1 MQHVNRF
8 AIIIASLVI
17 LASCKKT
24 NTQGRMIPNTAA
36 IVLHIKGSSLSE
48 KLPWTAIKDN
58 PLFKELY
65 DDSSVTDVLKKML
78 DNPENTGIDIKKD
91 MLFFI
96 QKDSMGGYIGFE
108 GTIKDETAFKN
119 FNNSLPE
126 KGNATESEGINYIS
140 HSPMA
145 VGWNSK
151 SFVYTIDAPQIGQM
165 DELSRRMI
173 KDSIDINSRKPRD
186 ILATCKA
193 VFTLQENNSL
203 GKEEK
208 FSSLMEEKGDIHFW
222 MNTQELSTGAG
233 TPSALA
239 MVNLEKWFTDSRTTA
254 TLNFDNGKISINS
267 HSYSGSELSGV
278 FKKYQGVKIDEE
290 MIKRIPG
297 KDVAAV
303 MALNFK
309 AEGLKELLKTFN
321 LDGFINVGLTS
332 LGLKMDDF
340 IKANKGDVVIAISD
354 FKMQPDTAAKKV
366 LDEAGVAAPFAQK
379 PSFNYVFATSIADK
393 EAFNKLIVTGKK
405 LGDKFIDEANIP
417 LAFNSN
423 NNYFVLSNTKETADK
438 YIAGSNNAFD
448 FISQINGQPFGGYVN
463 MQSIMKAFESEAAKD
478 STSKI
483 MYQASVQLW
492 DNLLWK
498 GGEFKDGALTQSF
511 EINLVDKTTNSLAQ
525 LNMYANKIGHVCR
538 EKRKKEK
545 EDIMAFEDAAA
556 PAEIIE
562 PTTKPAAKKK

>member
-1 MQHVNRF
+1 MQYANRF
-8 AIIIASLVI
+8 TIIIASLVI

-36 IVLHIKGSSLSE
+36 IVVHINGNSLSE

-65 DDSSVTDVLKKML
+65 EDSFITAAMKKLL
-78 DNPENTGIDIKKD
+78 DNPESSGIDIKKD

-108 GTIKDETAFKN
+108 GTLKDEAAFKN

-126 KGNATESEGINYIS
+126 KGNATESDGIQYIS

-151 SFVYTIDAPQIGQM
+151 NFVYTIDAPQFGKM
-165 DELSRRMI
+165 DELSKRMI
-173 KDSIDINSRKPRD
+173 QDSINTDIPKPRD
-186 ILATCKA
+186 ILAICKA
-193 VFTLQENNSL
+193 VFALQENNSL

-222 MNTQELSTGAG
+222 MNTQELSSGAG

-254 TLNFDNGKISINS
+254 TVNFDNGKISINS
-267 HSYSGSELSGV
+267 HGYSGDELSAV
-278 FKKYQGVKIDEE
+278 FKKYQGGKIDEE

-309 AEGLKELLKTFN
+309 PEGIKELLKTFN
-321 LDGFINVGLTS
+321 LDGFVNVGLTS

-340 IKANKGDVVIAISD
+340 IKANKGDIVMALSD
-354 FKMQPDTAAKKV
+354 FKMKTDTAEKIITDDA
-366 LDEAGVAAPFAQK
+366 VAVAPLAQK
-379 PSFNYVFATSIADK
+379 PSFNFIFATSIADK
-393 EAFNKLIVTGKK
+393 ESFNKLIATGKK
-405 LGDKFIDEANIP
+405 LGEKFINEAEVP

-438 YIAGSNNAFD
+438 YIAGSKNTFD

-463 MQSIMKAFESEAAKD
+463 LQSIMKAFESEAAKD
-478 STSKI
+478 SAGKI
-483 MYQASVQLW
+483 MYQASVKLW
-492 DNLLWK
+492 DNFLWK

-511 EINLVDKTTNSLAQ
+511 EINLVDKTTNSLVQ
-525 LNMYANKIGHVCR
+525 LNQYSNTLGKLYR
-538 EKRKKEK
+538 EKRKQSTVAL
-545 EDIMAFEDAAA
+545 EDEVAPDA
-556 PAEIIE
+556 PVE
-562 PTTKPAAKKK
+562 PTTKSAAKKK

>member
-1 MQHVNRF
+1 MQYAKRF
-8 AIIIASLVI
+8 AIFVASLVI
-17 LASCKKT
+17 FASCKKT

-36 IVLHIKGSSLSE
+36 IVVHINGNSTSE
-48 KLPWTAIKDN
+48 KLPWAAIKDN
-58 PLFKELY
+58 PLFKEIY
-65 DDSSVTDVLKKML
+65 EDSSVTAAMKKLL
-78 DNPENTGIDIKKD
+78 DNPENSGIDIKKD

-108 GTIKDETAFKN
+108 GTVKDETAFKN

-126 KGNATESEGINYIS
+126 KGNATESDGIQYIS

-151 SFVYTIDAPQIGQM
+151 NFVYTIDAPQFGRT
-165 DELSRRMI
+165 DELSKRMI
-173 KDSIDINSRKPRD
+173 QDSINIDSPKPRD

-193 VFTLQENNSL
+193 VFALQESNSL

-222 MNTQELSTGAG
+222 MNTQELSSGAG

-267 HSYSGSELSGV
+267 RGYSGDELSGV
-278 FKKYQGVKIDEE
+278 FKKYQGGKIDEE
-290 MIKRIPG
+290 MIKRIPD
-297 KDVAAV
+297 KDIAAV

-309 AEGLKELLKTFN
+309 PEGIKELLKTFN
-321 LDGFINVGLTS
+321 LDGFVNVGLTS

-340 IKANKGDVVIAISD
+340 IKANKGDVVIALTD
-354 FKMQPDTAAKKV
+354 FKMKPDTAEKSMMADSIV
-366 LDEAGVAAPFAQK
+366 VPPFAQK
-379 PSFNYVFATSIADK
+379 PSFNFIFATSIADK
-393 EAFNKLIVTGKK
+393 ESFNKLIATGKK
-405 LGDKFIDEANIP
+405 LGEKFINEVDVP

-423 NNYFVLSNTKETADK
+423 NNYFVLSNTKQTADK
-438 YIAGSNNAFD
+438 YIAGSNNTLN
-448 FISQINGQPFGGYVN
+448 FISNINGQPFGGYVN
-463 MQSIMKAFESEAAKD
+463 LQSIMKAFESEAAKD
-478 STSKI
+478 SAGKI
-483 MYQASVQLW
+483 MYQASVKLW

-511 EINLVDKTTNSLAQ
+511 EINLVDKTTNSLVQ
-525 LNMYANKIGHVCR
+525 LNQYFNILGKLYS
-538 EKRKKEK
+538 EKRKQSMVGL
-545 EDIMAFEDAAA
+545 EDEAA
-556 PAEIIE
+556 PAAPVE
-562 PTTKPAAKKK
+562 PTTKSAAKKQ

>member
-8 AIIIASLVI
+8 AIIIASLVM

-36 IVLHIKGSSLSE
+36 IVVHINGTSLSE
-48 KLPWTAIKDN
+48 KLPWTSIKDN

-65 DDSSVTDVLKKML
+65 DDSSVTDVMKKML
-78 DNPENTGIDIKKD
+78 DNPENSGIDIKKD

-96 QKDSMGGYIGFE
+96 QKDSIGGYIGFE

-126 KGNATESEGINYIS
+126 KGNATVSEGVNYIS
-140 HSPMA
+140 HSRMA

-151 SFVYTIDAPQIGQM
+151 NFVYTVDAPQIGQM
-165 DELSRRMI
+165 DELSTRMI
-173 KDSIDINSRKPRD
+173 KDSIDINSRNPRD

-193 VFTLQENNSL
+193 VFMLQENNSM

-233 TPSALA
+233 MPSALA

-254 TLNFDNGKISINS
+254 TVNFENGKISINS

-278 FKKYQGVKIDEE
+278 FKKYQGVKVDEE

-297 KDVAAV
+297 KDLAAV

-309 AEGLKELLKTFN
+309 PEGIKELLKTFN

-340 IKANKGDVVIAISD
+340 IKANKGDVIIAISD
-354 FKMQPDTAAKKV
+354 FKMQADTAAKKV
-366 LDEAGVAAPFAQK
+366 LDEAGVASPLAQK

-393 EAFNKLIVTGKK
+393 DAFNKLIVTGKK
-405 LGDKFIDEANIP
+405 LGDKFLNENNVP

-438 YIAGSNNAFD
+438 YIAGSNNTFD

-511 EINLVDKTTNSLAQ
+511 EINLVDKTTNSLVQ
-525 LNMYANKIGHVCR
+525 LNQYANKIGKGYS

-545 EDIMAFEDAAA
+545 EDIMAFKDAVA
-556 PAEIIE
+556 PAPIIE
-562 PTTKPAAKKK
+562 PTTKPAAKKR

>member
-1 MQHVNRF
+1 V
-8 AIIIASLVI
+8 V
-17 LASCKKT
+17 
-24 NTQGRMIPNTAA
+24 
-36 IVLHIKGSSLSE
+36 HINGSSLSE
-48 KLPWTAIKDN
+48 KLPWAAIKDN

-65 DDSSVTDVLKKML
+65 NDSAVTAVVKKLL
-78 DNPENTGIDIKKD
+78 DNPENSGIDIKKD

-108 GTIKDETAFKN
+108 GTIKDAIAFKN

-140 HSPMA
+140 RSPMA

-151 SFVYTIDAPQIGQM
+151 SFVYMIDAPQIGQM
-165 DELSRRMI
+165 DELSKRMI
-173 KDSIDINSRKPRD
+173 KDSIDINTRNPRD

-193 VFTLQENNSL
+193 VFALQENNSM

-208 FSSLMEEKGDIHFW
+208 FSTLLEEKGDIHFW

-278 FKKYQGVKIDEE
+278 FKKYQGVKFDEE

-297 KDVAAV
+297 KDLAAV

-309 AEGLKELLKTFN
+309 PEGLKELFKTFN

-340 IKANKGDVVIAISD
+340 IKANKGDVVVAISD
-354 FKMQPDTAAKKV
+354 FKMQPDTATKKV
-366 LDEAGVAAPFAQK
+366 LDEAGVAAPLAQK
-379 PSFNYVFATSIADK
+379 PSFNYIFATSIADK
-393 EAFNKLIVTGKK
+393 EAFKKLIATGKK
-405 LGDKFIDEANIP
+405 LGDKFIDEVNIP

-423 NNYFVLSNTKETADK
+423 SNYFVLSNTQANADK
-438 YIAGSNNAFD
+438 YIAGSNNTFD

-463 MQSIMKAFESEAAKD
+463 LQTIMKGFESEAAKD
-478 STSKI
+478 STAKI
-483 MYQASVQLW
+483 MYQASVELW

-498 GGEFKDGALTQSF
+498 GGEFKDGALIQSF
-511 EINLVDKTTNSLAQ
+511 EINLVDKTTNSLVQ
-525 LNMYANKIGHVCR
+525 LNQYANKIGKVYS

-545 EDIMAFEDAAA
+545 EDIMAFEDAVA
-556 PAEIIE
+556 PAAIE
-562 PTTKPAAKKK
+562 PDTKPAAKKK